1 MDPLSQV
8 VDEALNVTPETLAAL
23 AAFRSKPKL
32 THLPGSVAAAERA
45 LFAPMLDELTDKL
58 LEGVSRHPSKLW
70 VLTQFQMYLV
80 HVHGEDTELREH
92 FGAELE
98 QIMDALKIDSSD
110 GLLSYYL

>member
-1 MDPLSQV
+1 MI
-8 VDEALNVTPETLAAL
+8 DEALEVTSETLAAL
-23 AAFRSKPKL
+23 AAFRSTPKL

-58 LEGVSRHPSKLW
+58 LEGVSSHPSKLW
-70 VLTQFQMYLV
+70 VLAQFQTYLV

-98 QIMDALKIDSSD
+98 KITDALNIESSD